1 MVLFLNKTLGSFNI
15 VKTMVDIKLDYAWW
29 KLIILG
35 IFCGMF
41 IYFAVEGFAKVN
53 NKIGKYII
61 LMLCVAGFIICG
73 FEHCVADMFYF
84 ALAGVYTGKSLIA
97 ILFIII
103 GNSIGGLFVPLIRR
117 VLYE

>member
-1 MVLFLNKTLGSFNI
+1 M
-15 VKTMVDIKLDYAWW
+15 
-29 KLIILG
+29 
-35 IFCGMF
+35 
-41 IYFAVEGFAKVN
+41 
-53 NKIGKYII
+53 
-61 LMLCVAGFIICG
+61 AGFIICG